1 MSEIKF
7 ADGIKF
13 DTSGDYHMSRR
24 KDGWDVVGK
33 GLLCPV
39 KDYED
44 GQKFIAEMRSIDR
57 LKSKA

>member
-7 ADGIKF
+7 ADGIKL
-13 DTSGDYHMSRR
+13 DTSVDYHMSRR
-24 KDGWDVVGK
+24 KDGWYVVGK

-44 GQKFIAEMRSIDR
+44 GQ
-57 LKSKA
+57 